1 MEKRAGGVSRGARLL
16 GAFDRGNVRD
26 EMPRKVVAR
35 IGTEPTRPHAL
46 RRGSAEIAR
55 VAEGGTSHA
64 LTKRPLRE
72 GDVFANLTFT
82 TSHTVS

>member
-1 MEKRAGGVSRGARLL
+1 MRRLMMPLCLLLSACSFHSQAVSAVDSVAG
-16 GAFDRGNVRD
+16 
-26 EMPRKVVAR
+26 
-35 IGTEPTRPHAL
+35 L
-46 RRGSAEIAR
+46 RREIAQ

-72 GDVFANLTFT
+72 GDVFTDLTFT